1 MNELSKILKELI
13 GLTESEWE
21 VFANQLKRQ
30 KHKAKTILIDEGKTA
45 KSLYFIESGL
55 FRTYK
60 KIDDKNITTY
70 FACDEQFVTVF
81 NSFINQIPSS
91 EVLEVIEDSIVY
103 ELSSHSLHRLYK
115 NSLKF
120 EKFGRILA
128 ERNHLCALER
138 TLTMQ
143 TKSAK
148 KKYLDFLKNY
158 DKKIVTRAP
167 QHQIASFLGIASESL
182 SRVRKEILIS

>member
-13 GLTESEWE
+13 GLSESEWE
-21 VFANQLKRQ
+21 NFSKHLKRQ
-30 KHKAKTILIDEGKTA
+30 EHKAKTILIEEENPAET
-45 KSLYFIESGL
+45 LYFIESGL

-60 KIDDKNITTY
+60 NLDEKDITTY
-70 FACDEQFVTVF
+70 FACDNQFITVF
-81 NSFINQIPSS
+81 NSFINQTPSS
-91 EVLEVIEDSIVY
+91 EKLEVLEDSIVY
-103 ELSSHSLHRLYK
+103 EISSHSLAQLYK
-115 NSLKF
+115 KSSKF

-148 KKYLDFLKNY
+148 KRYLDFLKNY
-158 DKKIVTRAP
+158 NKKIVSRVP
-167 QHQIASFLGIASESL
+167 QYQIASFLGIASESL
-182 SRVRKEILIS
+182 SRIRKEISIS

>member
-1 MNELSKILKELI
+1 MDELSKILKELI

-70 FACDEQFVTVF
+70 FACDKQFVTVF

-103 ELSSHSLHRLYK
+103 ELSSHSLHQLYK

>member
-21 VFANQLKRQ
+21 KFSKHLKRRE
-30 KHKAKTILIDEGKTA
+30 HKAKTILIEEGNLAET
-45 KSLYFIESGL
+45 LYFIESGL

-60 KIDDKNITTY
+60 NLDEKDITTY
-70 FACDEQFVTVF
+70 FACDNQFITVF
-81 NSFINQIPSS
+81 NSFINQTPSS
-91 EVLEVIEDSIVY
+91 EKLEVIEDSIVY
-103 ELSSHSLHRLYK
+103 EISSHSLAQLYK
-115 NSLKF
+115 ENSKF

-148 KKYLDFLKNY
+148 KRYLDFLKNY
-158 DKKIVTRAP
+158 NKKIATRVP
-167 QHQIASFLGIASESL
+167 QYQIASFLGIAPESL
-182 SRVRKEILIS
+182 SRVRKEISIS